1 MGIAGRLPHE
11 NDIQHARVRMLH
23 RGGGPGMGT
32 GCEKSLFL
40 IDAILSYPRV
50 NLTDEYEGRP
60 AQLQGI
66 GGR

>member
-11 NDIQHARVRMLH
+11 TDIQHARVRMLH
-23 RGGGPGMGT
+23 RGGGPGMGK

-40 IDAILSYPRV
+40 IDGFIFRV